1 MKHILIPTDFS
12 ENAQKALAYAVYL
25 MKHEV
30 CTFYVLNTFTPA
42 SIYAT
47 TVYDSHATIQ
57 QGLGEV
63 YKERSEK
70 KLQREIDTVK
80 EWYAD
85 KDHHFV
91 KLASYNLL
99 VQEIKEMVEK
109 YSIDF
114 IVMGTKGASGL
125 KEIFLGSQTM
135 HTIKNASVPVL
146 CVPAQSSCTAPKEI
160 VFATDY
166 NLSLEN
172 KGIAV
177 VRDICQKHSSRLV
190 FLNAYYGLELD
201 QQQLQTKTAL
211 DVYFKSSAHLFQQS
225 DGMDVLEA
233 LKDYDSKHTIDLL
246 VMIHNK
252 HSFFENLLFTP
263 VINTLVHHITQPF
276 LVIPS
281 LKNQ

>member
-12 ENAQKALAYAVYL
+12 ENAQKALAYAVHL

-47 TVYDSHATIQ
+47 TVYDTQGAIQ
-57 QGLGEV
+57 QGLGAV

-70 KLQREIDTVK
+70 KLQREIDIVK

-99 VQEIKEMVEK
+99 LHEIKEMVDQ

-114 IVMGTKGASGL
+114 IVMGTQGASGL

-135 HTIKNASVPVL
+135 HTIKNAKVPVL
-146 CVPAQSSCTAPKEI
+146 CVPAQANCKEPKEI

-172 KGIAV
+172 KGISL

-190 FLNAYYGLELD
+190 FLNAYYGIDLDESQVETKSALD
-201 QQQLQTKTAL
+201 Q
-211 DVYFKSSAHLFQQS
+211 YFKASAHLFQQS

-233 LKDYDSKHTIDLL
+233 LKDFDSRHNIDLL

-281 LKNQ
+281 LNNH